1 MPAPAQGSLK
11 HEAALWLEP
20 SYRVITRI
28 SCNILLMK
36 NITVTLDDET
46 AAWARVHAAQKNMSL
61 SRFLGDLLHNKMH
74 ESHAYEDAMQRFLS
88 KKPFP
93 LSGETAPYPK
103 REELYDRSKLR

>member
-1 MPAPAQGSLK
+1 
-11 HEAALWLEP
+11 
-20 SYRVITRI
+20 
-28 SCNILLMK
+28 MK

-46 AAWARVHAAQKNMSL
+46 AAWARVYAAQKNMSL

-93 LSGETAPYPK
+93 LSGDATPYPK
-103 REELYDRSKLR
+103 REELYDRGKLR